1 MTGASETGNCLH
13 RTLTTHTLAEM
24 CKLLV
29 EMLSIMGKQT
39 LDMYIPTYKLRLWIP
54 LKPPTSPLL
63 IQRAMDH
70 GTISA
75 ARWARSTHQ

>member
-29 EMLSIMGKQT
+29 EMLSIRGKQT
-39 LDMYIPTYKLRLWIP
+39 LDIYYIQAQTLDPTE
-54 LKPPTSPLL
+54 TSYLTSNTKDNGPWNN
-63 IQRAMDH
+63 QCRKV
-70 GTISA
+70 GS
-75 ARWARSTHQ
+75 Q